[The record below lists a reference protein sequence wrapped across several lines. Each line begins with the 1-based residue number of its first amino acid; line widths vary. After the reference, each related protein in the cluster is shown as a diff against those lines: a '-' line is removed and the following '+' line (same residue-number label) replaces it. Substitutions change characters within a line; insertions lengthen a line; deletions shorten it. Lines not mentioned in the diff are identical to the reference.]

1 MSTFT
6 ERWRQLSWD
15 DIALRIN
22 SKTAADVERALHAR
36 MDIMSYVVNCVW
48 VACDWVAKCH
58 SGMACWHDETA
69 GIF

>member
-22 SKTAADVERALHAR
+22 SKTAADVERALQAR
-36 MDIMSYVVNCVW
+36 
-48 VACDWVAKCH
+48 H
-58 SGMACWHDETA
+58 LTR
-69 GIF
+69 